1 MHLFSVS
8 ENAFEV
14 VDLYIM
20 FFFLLIHVL
29 QLYDF
34 PIQVS
39 KNKRRF
45 KKDGFDLDLT
55 YVTGSWNL
63 PDATVYKDFAFCVWL
78 RDATLSFI
86 SAMVFQNI
94 LYVAVRM
101 SSWQCDPGSG
111 SIYLC
116 HFKPELL
123 YCSKGG
129 EVDNWLKYF

>member
-20 FFFLLIHVL
+20 SFFLLIHVL

-55 YVTGSWNL
+55 YVTGS
-63 PDATVYKDFAFCVWL
+63 
-78 RDATLSFI
+78 
-86 SAMVFQNI
+86 
-94 LYVAVRM
+94 
-101 SSWQCDPGSG
+101 
-111 SIYLC
+111 
-116 HFKPELL
+116 
-123 YCSKGG
+123 
-129 EVDNWLKYF
+129 